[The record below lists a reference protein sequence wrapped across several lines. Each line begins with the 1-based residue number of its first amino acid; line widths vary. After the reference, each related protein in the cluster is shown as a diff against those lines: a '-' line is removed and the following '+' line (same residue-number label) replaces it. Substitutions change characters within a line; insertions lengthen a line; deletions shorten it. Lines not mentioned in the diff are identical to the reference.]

1 MAGGGESPRRY
12 SSWSEIPVPVLR
24 AFLAELV
31 QEMGLREA
39 GRLIE
44 RGREQVRKFV
54 AGKIEAPHPR
64 TREKLGN
71 LLIERQGRGDRVSE
85 TLVQA
90 PSTTP
95 LKLILPKGLERATGD
110 IRAMF
115 ALIRKHRDAPET
127 ATGVEQWL
135 LRHVKSEYSSEQA
148 YPAPKRAAP
157 RKRAAKGKPGE

>member
-1 MAGGGESPRRY
+1 MADGGESPRRY
-12 SSWSEIPVPVLR
+12 SAWSEIPVPVLR
-24 AFLAELV
+24 VFLAQLV

-39 GRLIE
+39 GRLIG

-54 AGKIEAPHPR
+54 TGKIESPHPR
-64 TREKLGN
+64 TRQQLGD
-71 LLIERQGRGDRVSE
+71 LYIERYGRGDRVAE

-90 PSTTP
+90 PSPTP

-115 ALIRKHRDAPET
+115 ALIRKHPDAPET

-135 LRHVKSEYSSEQA
+135 LRHVKSEYSSEQS
-148 YPAPKRAAP
+148 YPAAKRAAP
-157 RKRAAKGKPGE
+157 RKRASKAKSGQ

>member
-12 SSWSEIPVPVLR
+12 SAWAEIPVPVLR

-39 GRLIE
+39 GRLIG

-54 AGKIEAPHPR
+54 SGTIEAPHPR

-71 LLIERQGRGDRVSE
+71 LLIERQGRGNRIGES
-85 TLVQA
+85 LVRT
-90 PSTTP
+90 PSPTP

-115 ALIRKHRDAPET
+115 ALIRKHPDAPET
-127 ATGVEQWL
+127 STGVEQWL
-135 LRHVKSEYSSEQA
+135 LRHVKSEYSSEQS

-157 RKRAAKGKPGE
+157 AKRAAKKTGGE

>member
-1 MAGGGESPRRY
+1 M
-12 SSWSEIPVPVLR
+12 PVLR

-39 GRLIE
+39 GRLIG

-54 AGKIEAPHPR
+54 SGTIEVPHPR

-71 LLIERQGRGDRVSE
+71 LLIERQGRGDRVGES
-85 TLVQA
+85 LVQT
-90 PSTTP
+90 PSPTP

-115 ALIRKHRDAPET
+115 ALIRKHSDAPET

-135 LRHVKSEYSSEQA
+135 LRHVKSEYSSEQS

-157 RKRAAKGKPGE
+157 AKRAVKGKSGE

>member
-1 MAGGGESPRRY
+1 LAGGGESPRRY
-12 SSWSEIPVPVLR
+12 SAWAEIPVPVLR

-39 GRLIE
+39 GRLIG

-54 AGKIEAPHPR
+54 SGTIEAPHPR

-71 LLIERQGRGDRVSE
+71 LLIERQGRGGRIGES
-85 TLVQA
+85 LVQT
-90 PSTTP
+90 PSPTP

-115 ALIRKHRDAPET
+115 ALIRKHPDAPET

-135 LRHVKSEYSSEQA
+135 LRHVKSEYSSEQS

-157 RKRAAKGKPGE
+157 AKSAAKKKSGE

>member
-1 MAGGGESPRRY
+1 
-12 SSWSEIPVPVLR
+12 VLR

-71 LLIERQGRGDRVSE
+71 LLIERQGRGDRVAE

-90 PSTTP
+90 PSATP

-127 ATGVEQWL
+127 TTGVEQWL

-148 YPAPKRAAP
+148 YAAPKRGAP
-157 RKRAAKGKPGE
+157 RKRAPKGKAGE

>member
-1 MAGGGESPRRY
+1 LAGGGESPRRY
-12 SSWSEIPVPVLR
+12 SAWAEIPVPVLR

-39 GRLIE
+39 GRLIG

-54 AGKIEAPHPR
+54 SGTIEAPHPR

-71 LLIERQGRGDRVSE
+71 LLIERQGRGNRIGES
-85 TLVQA
+85 LVRT
-90 PSTTP
+90 PSPTP

-115 ALIRKHRDAPET
+115 ALIRKHPDAPET
-127 ATGVEQWL
+127 STGVEQWL
-135 LRHVKSEYSSEQA
+135 LRHVKSEYSSEQS

-157 RKRAAKGKPGE
+157 AKRAAKKTGGE

>member
-1 MAGGGESPRRY
+1 M
-12 SSWSEIPVPVLR
+12 LR
-24 AFLAELV
+24 AFLADLV

-54 AGKIEAPHPR
+54 SGAIESPHAR

-71 LLIERQGRGDRVSE
+71 LLIDRQERGDRVAES
-85 TLVQA
+85 LVQA
-90 PSTTP
+90 PSPTP
-95 LKLILPKGLERATGD
+95 LKLILPKGLERATGE

-115 ALIRKHRDAPET
+115 ALIRKQPGAPEA

-148 YPAPKRAAP
+148 YSAPKRAAP
-157 RKRAAKGKPGE
+157 RKRAAKGKAGE

>member
-1 MAGGGESPRRY
+1 M
-12 SSWSEIPVPVLR
+12 PVLR

-39 GRLIE
+39 GRLIG

-54 AGKIEAPHPR
+54 SGTIEAPHPR

-71 LLIERQGRGDRVSE
+71 LLIERQGRGNRVGES
-85 TLVQA
+85 LVKT
-90 PSTTP
+90 PSPTP

-115 ALIRKHRDAPET
+115 ALIRKHPDAPET

-135 LRHVKSEYSSEQA
+135 LRHVKSEYSSEQS

-157 RKRAAKGKPGE
+157 AKRAAKKKTGE